1 LKLKVARKR
10 LFLRYS
16 ILLSI
21 LILSA
26 HHRLPAAKVDNV
38 SDGKS
43 VVLFVDDCG
52 YSVSME
58 KPARRI
64 ISLYSAHTEN
74 LYSLGLH
81 DEIIGVGRADDYPPE
96 VKKKKIFDYRSDPEK
111 VIAADP
117 DLVLIRPFIMKSSP
131 NFVLALQNAGINVV
145 CLYPERF
152 EEFDAY
158 VQRLAQLTGREVYA
172 EELLEAFHLSIDNT
186 RKKTEPLDGKVRV
199 FFESTGNN
207 YRTISHDSMAATAIQ
222 FAGGLNIAGD
232 AVPLHKTTSI
242 ASYGTERLLQ
252 KANEIDVYVAQ
263 KGKMNPGI
271 SPDAIKKRPG
281 FHVIKAIREEKVY
294 CIDEKIVSSPT
305 FRFAQGVEELAR
317 MFYPEVFKE

>member
-1 LKLKVARKR
+1 MKINPGRKEL
-10 LFLRYS
+10 LFCYA
-16 ILLSI
+16 ILLFI
-21 LILSA
+21 LILSV
-26 HHRLPAAKVDNV
+26 HRQLLAAKVGNG
-38 SDGKS
+38 SGAELA
-43 VVLFVDDCG
+43 VLFIDDCG

-58 KPARRI
+58 KPASRI

-74 LYSLGLH
+74 LYSLGLNE
-81 DEIIGVGRADDYPPE
+81 EIIGVGRADDYPPE
-96 VKKKKIFDYRSDPEK
+96 VMEKKVFDYRSDPEK

-152 EEFDAY
+152 EEFDGY
-158 VQRLAQLTGREVYA
+158 IRRLAQLTGREVYA
-172 EELLEAFHLSIDNT
+172 EELLKQFHLSIEKI
-186 RKKTEPLDGKVRV
+186 RKKIEPLDGKVRV
-199 FFESTGNN
+199 YFESTGNN
-207 YRTISHDSMAATAIQ
+207 YRTITHDSMAATAIH

-232 AVPLHKTTSI
+232 AAPLHKGTSI

-263 KGKMNPGI
+263 KGRMNPGI

-281 FHVIKAIREEKVY
+281 FHVIKAIREDKVY

-305 FRFAQGVEELAR
+305 FRFAYGVEQLAR
-317 MFYPEVFKE
+317 MFYPEVFTE